1 VTGGEPSS
9 GSATGPGW
17 APRTEGRAESRT
29 GPGGSAGPEWV
40 DAHCH
45 LDDVGGGEAASLRSA
60 LQRARA
66 AGVGRMV
73 TIGTDLATSRAA
85 VGIAAAHEGVW
96 AAVGVH
102 PHDATTLTPEA
113 LDELEALASDPRVV
127 AIGEIG
133 LDYFRDL
140 SPRDVQQE
148 AFRRQLA
155 LARRLGRPVV
165 IHMRDA
171 HRDVFGILEDT
182 GPPER
187 LVFHCFSGGPAD
199 AARALTLGGFVSFAG
214 NISYKN
220 ARELREACAVVP
232 LDRLLVETDSPY
244 LAPVPH
250 RGKPNEPAFVPAVGA
265 AVAAAAGVPVEAIAS
280 ASSANATL
288 VFGLGSTLRAV

>member
-1 VTGGEPSS
+1 VTDGES
-9 GSATGPGW
+9 GLD
-17 APRTEGRAESRT
+17 
-29 GPGGSAGPEWV
+29 WV

-45 LDDVGGGEAASLRSA
+45 LDDVGEGEDAVLRA
-60 LQRARA
+60 VIERARA
-66 AGVGRMV
+66 AGVERMV

-85 VGIAAAHEGVW
+85 AGIAATHKGVW

-102 PHDATTLTPEA
+102 PHDATTLTGEA
-113 LDELEALASDPRVV
+113 LDELEALASDPKVV

-155 LARRLGRPVV
+155 LARRLGAPVV

-171 HRDVFGILEDT
+171 HRDVFGILEEA
-182 GPPER
+182 GAPER

-199 AARALTLGGFVSFAG
+199 AARCLELGGYVSFAG

-220 ARELREACAVVP
+220 AQVLRDACAIVP
-232 LDRLLVETDSPY
+232 LDRLLVETDAPY
-244 LAPVPH
+244 LAPIPH

-265 AVAAAAGVPVEAIAS
+265 AVAAATGISMEEIAS
-280 ASSANATL
+280 ATSANAASI
-288 VFGLGSTLRAV
+288 FGLGLALRAV

>member
-1 VTGGEPSS
+1 MTGG
-9 GSATGPGW
+9 GPG
-17 APRTEGRAESRT
+17 ESRG
-29 GPGGSAGPEWV
+29 GPGQAWV

-45 LDDVGGGEAASLRSA
+45 LDDVGGGEEAA
-60 LQRARA
+60 LQAVIERARA

-85 VGIAAAHEGVW
+85 LRIAAAHEGVW

-102 PHDATTLTPEA
+102 PHDAITLTDKA

-155 LARRLGRPVV
+155 LARRLGAPVV

-171 HRDVFGILEDT
+171 HRDVFAILEHA

-199 AARALTLGGFVSFAG
+199 AARGLELGGYVSFAG

-220 ARELREACAVVP
+220 AQDLRDACAVVP
-232 LDRLLVETDSPY
+232 LDRLLVETDAPY

-250 RGKPNEPAFVPAVGA
+250 RGRPNEPAYVPAVGA
-265 AVAAAAGVPVEAIAS
+265 AVAAAKGVSVEEIAS
-280 ASSANATL
+280 ATSANAASI
-288 VFGLGSTLRAV
+288 FGLGLALRAV

>member
-1 VTGGEPSS
+1 MTGGEPSLD
-9 GSATGPGW
+9 
-17 APRTEGRAESRT
+17 
-29 GPGGSAGPEWV
+29 WV

-45 LDDVGGGEAASLRSA
+45 LDDVGGGEEAVLRA
-60 LQRARA
+60 VIERARA
-66 AGVGRMV
+66 AGVERMV
-73 TIGTDLATSRAA
+73 TIGSDLATSRAA
-85 VGIAAAHEGVW
+85 AGIAAAHEGVW

-102 PHDATTLTPEA
+102 PHDATTLTDAA
-113 LDELEALASDPRVV
+113 LDELEVLASDPKVV

-140 SPRDVQQE
+140 SPRHVQQE

-155 LARRLGRPVV
+155 LARRLGAPVV

-171 HRDVFGILEDT
+171 HRDVFGILEEA
-182 GPPER
+182 GAPER

-199 AARALTLGGFVSFAG
+199 AARCLELGGYVSFAG

-220 ARELREACAVVP
+220 AQDLRDACAVVP
-232 LDRLLVETDSPY
+232 LDRLLVETDAPY

-265 AVAAAAGVPVEAIAS
+265 AVAAATGAPVEEIAS
-280 ASSANATL
+280 ATSANAAL
-288 VFGLGSTLRAV
+288 IFGLSLVLRAV